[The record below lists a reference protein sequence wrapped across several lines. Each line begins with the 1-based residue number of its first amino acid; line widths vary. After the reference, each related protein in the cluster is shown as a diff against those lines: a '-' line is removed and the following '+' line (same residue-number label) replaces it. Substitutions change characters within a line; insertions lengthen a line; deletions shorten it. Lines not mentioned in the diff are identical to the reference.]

1 MQDQT
6 KQIPSDRDCPLER
19 AVVSQTL
26 RDDHDKRWSRAELEA
41 ELDPTDPLAIG
52 DALAR
57 LADHGVIELT
67 GETVCASRAATHLDE
82 LEMIAV

>member
-6 KQIPSDRDCPLER
+6 KQTSSDHGRRVER
-19 AVVSQTL
+19 AIVSQTL

-41 ELDPTDPLAIG
+41 ELGRADAIEID

-57 LADHGVIELT
+57 LAREGVIAIA
-67 GETVCASRAATHLDE
+67 GETVQASRAAVHLDA
-82 LEMIAV
+82 LAMIAV

>member
-6 KQIPSDRDCPLER
+6 KQIPGDSDRKVQR
-19 AVVSQTL
+19 AIVSQTL
-26 RDDHDKRWSRAELEA
+26 RDDHDKHWSRAELEA
-41 ELDPTDPLAIG
+41 ELDHVDPLAIG

-57 LADHGVIELT
+57 LADQNVVELAS
-67 GETVCASRAATHLDE
+67 ETVQASRATAHLDE